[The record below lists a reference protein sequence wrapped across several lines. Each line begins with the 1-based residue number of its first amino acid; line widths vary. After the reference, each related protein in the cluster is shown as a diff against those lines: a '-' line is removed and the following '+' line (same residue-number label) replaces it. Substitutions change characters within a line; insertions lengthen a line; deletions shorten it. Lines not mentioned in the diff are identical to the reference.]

1 MKPSR
6 IMSRL
11 LATVLVGTSLVACG
25 GGASGEP
32 PVAAADEA
40 PALALPNQRQP
51 EPQITTGGAPT
62 AEDLTA
68 AAAAGYVLVVD
79 LRTETEPG
87 QPEARAA
94 VEALGMRYA
103 SIPVAGADGVTPEA
117 AAELDALLASAE
129 GPAIVHCAS
138 GNRAGALLAL
148 RAFAGGADVEAALE
162 VGRSAGLT
170 SLEGAVRE
178 RLEARCAAD
187 PDRGC

>member
-1 MKPSR
+1 MKPST

-11 LATVLVGTSLVACG
+11 LATVLAGASLVACG
-25 GGASGEP
+25 GASGEAA
-32 PVAAADEA
+32 VAADEA
-40 PALALPNQRQP
+40 PALALPNQGQP

-62 AEDLTA
+62 AEDLSA

-79 LRTETEPG
+79 LRAEAEPG

-103 SIPVAGADGVTPEA
+103 SLPVAGADGVTLEA

-138 GNRAGALLAL
+138 GNRVGALMAL
-148 RAFAGGADVEAALE
+148 RAFAGGAEVEAALAT
-162 VGRSAGLT
+162 GRDAGLT

-178 RLEARCAAD
+178 RLATLCAAD
-187 PDRGC
+187 PDRVC